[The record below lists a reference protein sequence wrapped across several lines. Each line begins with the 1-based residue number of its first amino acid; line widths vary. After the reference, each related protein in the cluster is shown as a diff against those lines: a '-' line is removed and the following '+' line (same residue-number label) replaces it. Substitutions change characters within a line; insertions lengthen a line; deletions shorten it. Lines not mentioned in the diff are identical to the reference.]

1 MNIKKLKQYKRDAL
15 LGALGAFLMLVGDLC
30 LSVIPAKPHY
40 ARNVLCL
47 RGNGSA
53 DYCKRFCGLTSRTV
67 LPRGMFALHMIVFQ
81 IIFVLIPDIRQ
92 SLGAD
97 VSAWDFVLS
106 HGSGNAAIC
115 IWMLVN
121 AVWAGNQAKNVNG
134 EERNRMGFDSQS
146 PKEETI

>member
-1 MNIKKLKQYKRDAL
+1 MPAMYFAYAGMVL
-15 LGALGAFLMLVGDLC
+15 LIIASAFAV
-30 LSVIPAKPHY
+30 
-40 ARNVLCL
+40 
-47 RGNGSA
+47 
-53 DYCKRFCGLTSRTV
+53 LTSRTI

-92 SLGAD
+92 ALGAD

-106 HGSGNAAIC
+106 HGSGNAALC